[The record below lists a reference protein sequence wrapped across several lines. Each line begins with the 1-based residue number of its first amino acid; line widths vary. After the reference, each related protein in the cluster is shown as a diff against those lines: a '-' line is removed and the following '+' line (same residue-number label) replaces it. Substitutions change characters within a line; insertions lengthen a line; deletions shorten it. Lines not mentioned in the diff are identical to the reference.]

1 MIKNFIFDFGK
12 VIVHFDTKYM
22 VKRYVEDEAD
32 AALLGEVIFD
42 RLYWDKLDAGTI
54 SDEEVIVE
62 SKKRLPKR
70 LHGEV
75 ERIYYN
81 WIYNIPEIDG
91 MSDLVRRIKM
101 TYHSPIFL
109 LSNISVYFADHADEI
124 PCLALFDRCFFSA
137 KCGKTKPHADIFN
150 YLCKECNIKPE
161 ETLFID
167 DSEKNILGAEAVGIK
182 GYLFDGNADRL
193 WEYIC
198 TEAPTPRR
206 LAGGGLEASPFT
218 WEV

>member
-54 SDEEVIVE
+54 SDEEVISE
-62 SKKRLPKR
+62 SKKRLPER

-75 ERIYYN
+75 ERIYFN
-81 WIYNIPEIDG
+81 WIYNIPEIEG
-91 MSDLVRRIKM
+91 MPALVRRIKSE
-101 TYHSPIFL
+101 YGAPVYL
-109 LSNISVYFADHADEI
+109 LSNISTYFAERKDEVPSI
-124 PCLALFDRCFFSA
+124 ALFDRCFFSA
-137 KCGKTKPHADIFN
+137 VCGMTKPSAEIFG
-150 YLCKECNIKPE
+150 YVCSECGIKPE

-167 DSEKNILGAEAVGIK
+167 DSEKNVEGARRAGLNA
-182 GYLFDGNADRL
+182 YLFDGDVKK
-193 WEYIC
+193 
-198 TEAPTPRR
+198 
-206 LAGGGLEASPFT
+206 LERIIASMMR
-218 WEV
+218 